1 MSASSSSPS
10 ARRLALHPSALSDGE
25 NALFTLSLADLADTT
40 GDLEHAPGSGM
51 VDEILHLFAPAPTL
65 SRGAF
70 FAALRLLVH
79 AQAGRGVDRG
89 LAFRPS
95 PPHQFRRPR
104 TPSSPRPPPEVPAR
118 SPAAAPA
125 KTMSPAFSTP
135 RKIGATSSSESSLST
150 SASSASSAPPT
161 HHAHASSLSLA
172 GSPIDTRPLFSPPT
186 HPLRRASTHRTPA
199 SSRPHVQH
207 FADCTASGGGTH
219 RPREQNQAQNQN
231 PFRPAPPPRR
241 ASLFVPSSPEPPAPP
256 FACGA
261 YPTSAGPRTASFALT
276 PHPPVR
282 PQCRAS
288 TFEAAYGAP
297 PSSAPAY
304 TTHAHDGRRVASA
317 SSASDSARRLS
328 SDSRRPERERER
340 TFSSS
345 SASPSNSHAPAH
357 SALESRRVS
366 SGSHP
371 STASSN
377 PLFDAFP
384 RPLPL
389 TLAKALRRT
398 LAGAGWVGAERGER
412 EGLVRGGGGGYT
424 VRNGRRGAEDG
435 DNGGEAWGA
444 L

>member
-104 TPSSPRPPPEVPAR
+104 TPSSPRPPPELPAR

-207 FADCTASGGGTH
+207 FADRTASGGGTPAH
-219 RPREQNQAQNQN
+219 GNKIKPKTKTPSA
-231 PFRPAPPPRR
+231 PPRPAP
-241 ASLFVPSSPEPPAPP
+241 A
-256 FACGA
+256 AC
-261 YPTSAGPRTASFALT
+261 L
-276 PHPPVR
+276 PVR
-282 PQCRAS
+282 ADLPGTTRPALRVRGVPDLRGPAYRVCRAPA
-288 TFEAAYGAP
+288 FAAAYGAP

-357 SALESRRVS
+357 SALESRRIS
-366 SGSHP
+366 SDSHP

-377 PLFDAFP
+377 PLFDSFP
-384 RPLPL
+384 ALSRSRSPKPCAAPSRARAGSAPSVANARGSVTDTILL
-389 TLAKALRRT
+389 TASGSFVT
-398 LAGAGWVGAERGER
+398 P
-412 EGLVRGGGGGYT
+412 
-424 VRNGRRGAEDG
+424 
-435 DNGGEAWGA
+435 
-444 L
+444 